1 MTAQE
6 LAERL
11 TRRFKGVPNFDEHE
25 AIELVEDAML
35 EHGLSP
41 DSSVPSDKVSL
52 IMLYAQYQG
61 AWQIAFSVAHYFK
74 FTDGEE
80 SVDKSMIADNYRK
93 LAKDLQN
100 DYEKEKGKL
109 LGSNFRVMKR
119 IDRPI
124 TMPPRDPLWRVP
136 NLWRRK

>member
-11 TRRFKGVPNFDEHE
+11 LLRFKGVPNFTYEN
-25 AIELVEDAML
+25 ALELVEDAMRA
-35 EHGLSP
+35 HNFAP
-41 DSSVPSDKVSL
+41 DDSVPDDKANIVL
-52 IMLYAQYQG
+52 LYAQIQG

-80 SVDKSMIADNYRK
+80 SVDKSMISKNYRD
-93 LAKDLQN
+93 LAKDLQAEY
-100 DYEKEKGKL
+100 DKERAEMA
-109 LGSNFRVMKR
+109 GSSFRIMKR

-124 TMPPRDPLWRVP
+124 TMPPRRM
-136 NLWRRK
+136 